1 MPSQVSRS
9 VLSIN
14 ASTLTNGIASVTA
27 KVMVAL
33 LSGKDL
39 TGVLYLLPSTDAAP
53 TKEGAVVGAAGVD
66 RVHVGHQNLP
76 EKLLT
81 RFFLIGVVLRFS
93 RTILRMLYLVLQTT

>member
-1 MPSQVSRS
+1 MPSQSQVSRS

-27 KVMVAL
+27 KVMIAI

-39 TGVLYLLPSTDAAP
+39 TGVLGLLPSTDAAP

-76 EKLLT
+76 QKLLT
-81 RFFLIGVVLRFS
+81 GFF
-93 RTILRMLYLVLQTT
+93 

>member
-39 TGVLYLLPSTDAAP
+39 TGVLVPLPSTDAAP

-76 EKLLT
+76 DKLLT
-81 RFFLIGVVLRFS
+81 GSF
-93 RTILRMLYLVLQTT
+93 